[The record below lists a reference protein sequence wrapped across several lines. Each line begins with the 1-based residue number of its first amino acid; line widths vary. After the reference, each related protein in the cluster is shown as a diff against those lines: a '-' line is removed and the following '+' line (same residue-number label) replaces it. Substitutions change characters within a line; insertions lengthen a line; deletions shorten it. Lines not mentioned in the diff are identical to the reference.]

1 QDLLYAFVDWGFT
14 QVIAAENRQNWL
26 LGANRYNKAHND
38 HLHAGIFDSNSMETI
53 I

>member
-26 LGANRYNKAHND
+26 LGAQIYNSEHD
-38 HLHAGIFDSNSMETI
+38 THLHAGIFDSNSLETI